1 MSVCSRW
8 AGAAGAEKGE
18 GKEGGPPPGVD
29 GRGCGG
35 RGLGGYAGATKRK
48 GDLRA

>member
-35 RGLGGYAGATKRK
+35 GGGTQEQPRE
-48 GDLRA
+48 REI